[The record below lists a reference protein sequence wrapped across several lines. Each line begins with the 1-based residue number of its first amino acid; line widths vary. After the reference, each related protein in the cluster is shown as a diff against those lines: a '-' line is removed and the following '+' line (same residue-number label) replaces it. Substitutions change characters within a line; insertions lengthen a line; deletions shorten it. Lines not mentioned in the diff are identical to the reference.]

1 MRRLVQAKKTAKNIV
16 FLLDSTG
23 RVRYAFPVMNTRP
36 LLYPLMFKP
45 VYKNYIWGGNRI
57 ERRYGRSL
65 PPGIYAE
72 SWEITN
78 RAEGT
83 NVVVNGSLAG
93 KDIQELT
100 QAYGTEL
107 LGRPLERFPLL
118 IKLIDA
124 RERLSVQVHPDEEA
138 AKAVGGEAKAEMWYV
153 LEADPGAE
161 VCAGFKSGVN
171 EGRFREALAN
181 SQVGDLL
188 EHVPVRQGD
197 VLYISG
203 GCVHTIGAGIL
214 ILEVQQN
221 SDTTYRVFD
230 WNRTGSGG
238 KPRELH
244 IEQAMKVIRWQ
255 GIPAALQPMPAP
267 PAEASPKGNLIV
279 ERLRSSYFR
288 FEEVT
293 VAGILDCPLD
303 THSFHALFLEKGLVR
318 IKSGSVL
325 VDVTPGTTMLV
336 PECLKEYE
344 LANLNATGAS
354 RFLRASLP

>member
-1 MRRLVQAKKTAKNIV
+1 MNMHLTEQVKTDKI
-16 FLLDSTG
+16 FFFILDSTS
-23 RVRYAFPVMNTRP
+23 RVRYASPVMNTRP
-36 LLYPLMFKP
+36 SLYPLMFKP

-57 ERRYGRSL
+57 GRRYSRSL
-65 PPGIYAE
+65 PPGTYAE

-107 LGRPLERFPLL
+107 LGRPLEHFPLL

-124 RERLSVQVHPDEEA
+124 KERLSVQVHPDEAA
-138 AKAVGGEAKAEMWYV
+138 AKATGGEAKAEMWYV
-153 LEADPGAE
+153 LEAEPDAE
-161 VCAGFKSGVN
+161 VYAGFKPGVN

-181 SQVGDLL
+181 GQVGDLL

-197 VLYISG
+197 VLYIPG

-230 WNRTGSGG
+230 WDRFGADGI
-238 KPRELH
+238 PRELH
-244 IEQAMKVIRWQ
+244 IEQAMKVIKWQ
-255 GIPAALQPMPAP
+255 GVPAALQPMPS
-267 PAEASPKGNLIV
+267 ESSSKGNLIV
-279 ERLRSSYFR
+279 ERLRSPYFR
-288 FEEVT
+288 FEEVN

-303 THSFHALFLEKGLVR
+303 AKSFHALFLEKGLVR

-325 VDVTPGTTMLV
+325 VDVTPGTTILV

-344 LANLNATGAS
+344 MANLDTTGAS